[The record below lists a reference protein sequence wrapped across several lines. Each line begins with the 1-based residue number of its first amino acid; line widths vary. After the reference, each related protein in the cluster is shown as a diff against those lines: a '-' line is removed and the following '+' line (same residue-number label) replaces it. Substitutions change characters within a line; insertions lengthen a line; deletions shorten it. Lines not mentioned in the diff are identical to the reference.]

1 MRVEDVAFGWKMLAT
16 QAIEPSLIGAAE
28 QGGDDDRGEWRSQ
41 IST

>member
-1 MRVEDVAFGWKMLAT
+1 MRVEDVAFRGEMLAT

-28 QGGDDDRGEWRSQ
+28 QGGDDDRGELRGQ